1 MGFYNIMETSF
12 FVSLGITFVL
22 ILLLVYHFKQ
32 RLGVTEAKQDTMFE
46 IINNIAQEITN
57 IKSGLLLHGR
67 HPDTPRPIS
76 EMIQREPEHEQQ
88 VCEVPI
94 HGTNLDMVYDG
105 DSSED
110 ESESDDDSD
119 DEYESESDDDE
130 HKIVVSDDETDET
143 LIAEEIIIPSSTDDI
158 VPTTVDK
165 VEIEINAEKNETPD
179 FSKMNLG
186 TLRAYISDKGWAI
199 ETSKMKKAQIIEVI
213 NEQLNA

>member
-1 MGFYNIMETSF
+1 MFMYCKMGFYNIMETSF

-67 HPDTPRPIS
+67 HRDTPHPIS
-76 EMIQREPEHEQQ
+76 EMIHNEERNQ

-94 HGTNLDMVYDG
+94 HGTNSDIICD
-105 DSSED
+105 DDTSDD
-110 ESESDDDSD
+110 ESYSDDDSD
-119 DEYESESDDDE
+119 DEYESDDDQN
-130 HKIVVSDDETDET
+130 KIVVSDDET
-143 LIAEEIIIPSSTDDI
+143 LVVEEIIIPSNTDEN
-158 VPTTVDK
+158 VPATVD
-165 VEIEINAEKNETPD
+165 EIDIEINVVKNETPD

-186 TLRAYISDKGWAI
+186 TLRAYISDKGWTI
-199 ETSKMKKAQIIEVI
+199 ETSKMKKAQVIEVI
-213 NEQLNA
+213 HEHLNA